1 RLLVV
6 IAAVVERVELH
17 RRIQVSFLVF
27 HPGRMLAGFLIR
39 SRALRLAELLDPA
52 FITRQLRVRNE
63 DVVFVKGIFEASEGL
78 CVMFAERG
86 GELTLLVPVSRA
98 RELDVVLNDLAVELN
113 GMLDSPNGTGC

>member
-1 RLLVV
+1 
-6 IAAVVERVELH
+6 
-17 RRIQVSFLVF
+17 
-27 HPGRMLAGFLIR
+27 
-39 SRALRLAELLDPA
+39 LRLAELLDPA

-113 GMLDSPNGTGC
+113 GMLDDPNGTGC